1 MVDAETKGESS
12 SDSYEM
18 VGTLKNNLRKKINK
32 PLNNLNL
39 YFQPQVK
46 SVLFLVI

>member
-1 MVDAETKGESS
+1 MVDAKTKGESS
-12 SDSYEM
+12 SGSYE
-18 VGTLKNNLRKKINK
+18 VVCTLRNNLRKKITK